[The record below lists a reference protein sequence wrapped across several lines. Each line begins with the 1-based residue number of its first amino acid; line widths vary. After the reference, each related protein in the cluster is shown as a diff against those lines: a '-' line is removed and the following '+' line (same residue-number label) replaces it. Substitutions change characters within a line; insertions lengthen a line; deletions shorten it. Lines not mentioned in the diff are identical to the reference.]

1 MSEDSMSELKFLT
14 ERESTGGAGDWVVRG
29 GVACIFFVFGLEK
42 FSADP
47 SSHWV
52 TLFHQ
57 IGAGDWFRNFTG
69 AVEILGALLVLVPR
83 SAIAGLVLL
92 AATMA
97 AAVLILVFV
106 LGRPAESVFPGVF
119 FIGLVVIIVIRRQ
132 TGDDHS

>member
-1 MSEDSMSELKFLT
+1 MSELKFLT
-14 ERESTGGAGDWVVRG
+14 ANESNGGASGWAVRG

-57 IGAGDWFRNFTG
+57 IGAGDWFRNFAG
-69 AVEILGALLVLVPR
+69 VVEILGALLVLVPKT
-83 SAIAGLVLL
+83 AMAGLALL

-106 LGRPAESVFPGVF
+106 LGRTADSLFPGVF
-119 FIGLVVIIVIRRQ
+119 FIALVVIIVIRRQ
-132 TGDDHS
+132 SGDSR